1 MDSLLEM
8 VQKNS
13 ARAIKGKNDYH
24 REVFKIIDN
33 ILMRASEFENVT
45 GVFLAQATDKSSTLF
60 QVMYRET
67 NAPIQYEY
75 RYTHGCDPWLICID
89 DNYLTIEDI
98 ADHYAK
104 LGFLTGIKV
113 FQYHNY
119 LQYRCLISWSDEETT
134 DDKVNIHKY
143 VNGVD
148 IFADD
153 PHPEEY

>member
-1 MDSLLEM
+1 MNSLLET

-13 ARAIKGKNDYH
+13 ARAIKNKKDYH

-33 ILMRASEFENVT
+33 ILVRASEYADVT
-45 GVFLAQATDKSSTLF
+45 GVFLAQASNQSSRLF

-67 NAPIQYEY
+67 NSPVQYEY
-75 RYTHGCDPWLICID
+75 KYTHGCDPWLICID

-119 LQYRCLISWSDEETT
+119 LQYRCLISWSDEENT

-143 VNGVD
+143 VDGVD

-153 PHPEEY
+153 PHPEKY

>member
-1 MDSLLEM
+1 MNNILET

-13 ARAIKGKNDYH
+13 TNAIKNKKDYH
-24 REVFKIIDN
+24 SMIFKIIDD
-33 ILMRASEFENVT
+33 ILIRASEYEGVT
-45 GVFLAQATDKSSTLF
+45 GVFLAQVTGKSSRLF

-75 RYTHGCDPWLICID
+75 KYTHGCDPWLICID
-89 DNYLTIEDI
+89 DNYLTIDDI

-104 LGFLTGIKV
+104 LGFLTGIKI
-113 FQYHNY
+113 FEYQNY
-119 LQYRCLISWSDEETT
+119 LQYRCLISWSDDENT
-134 DDKVNIHKY
+134 DDKVNIRKY

-153 PHPEEY
+153 PHPEAY